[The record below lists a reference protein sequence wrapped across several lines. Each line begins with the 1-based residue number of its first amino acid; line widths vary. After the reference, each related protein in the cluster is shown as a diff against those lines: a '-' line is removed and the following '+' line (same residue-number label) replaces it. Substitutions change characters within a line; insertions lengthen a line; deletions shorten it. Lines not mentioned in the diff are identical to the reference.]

1 MGNEE
6 GMSWETTDV
15 LSADTTD
22 VLSADT
28 TDVLSADTTDVLSA
42 DTTNCCPV
50 GFPWTVSDQS
60 QMNESPPDRPEY
72 FPTGTSCGDCAGV
85 AV

>member
-1 MGNEE
+1 
-6 GMSWETTDV
+6 MSWETTDV

-42 DTTNCCPV
+42 DIANCCSV

-60 QMNESPPDRPEY
+60 QMNESPPDRPVDR
-72 FPTGTSCGDCAGV
+72 FWGILIAFW
-85 AV
+85 ALLIAL

>member
-1 MGNEE
+1 
-6 GMSWETTDV
+6 MSWETTDV
-15 LSADTTD
+15 LSPDTTD

-42 DTTNCCPV
+42 DTANCCPV

-60 QMNESPPDRPEY
+60 QMNESPLDRPED
-72 FPTGTSCGDCAGV
+72 FPHRFWGILIAFW
-85 AV
+85 ALLIAL